1 MANFRKYMVVPFV
14 NNIEKPSESFVENAD
29 KNMSDIIKNP
39 EIADDIKMKLY
50 HQNLNKFLL
59 KYDPETYGVTPT
71 LAKLAQNV
79 TDFLE
84 RKNDLR
90 EENILTPKVEVKQEI
105 DDLGDDYF
113 FDPNEAPINSRD
125 LDESPVIKLKSK
137 ESKGSSQKFLDS
149 YEQNIN
155 PAASTRSRKLP
166 THSYGD
172 HGDKSPVK
180 IKAPLDLNIPK
191 FNKNL
196 KISTQSGHGTLTKW
210 GTKKFL

>member
-1 MANFRKYMVVPFV
+1 
-14 NNIEKPSESFVENAD
+14 
-29 KNMSDIIKNP
+29 MS
-39 EIADDIKMKLY
+39 KLI
-50 HQNLNKFLL
+50 QLNNLNNYRNNLIINEFTKLI
-59 KYDPETYGVTPT
+59 KET
-71 LAKLAQNV
+71 K
-79 TDFLE
+79 
-84 RKNDLR
+84 
-90 EENILTPKVEVKQEI
+90 EVI
-105 DDLGDDYF
+105 DYYLPY
-113 FDPNEAPINSRD
+113 
-125 LDESPVIKLKSK
+125 KKSK